1 MSREDRTGAV
11 LLLVGLILAAL
22 GQFYFAYR
30 RVYVWDGVVVWVAA
44 IIFLSLTLRRF
55 MRSERG
61 LSQGQRSR
69 RGWLARLREHPVR
82 SALGC
87 VGMGL
92 SIYAGWWARQRPGEA
107 GYADLL
113 ALWLIGVTSFLSAF
127 LPPISDLRAL
137 WSRLVDRVRA
147 GRWLDPMTVELVGLG
162 ALMGFAFVVRAYDLE
177 HIPANLGGDEGTWA
191 MEGLAMLD
199 GRLANPFSTRWFA
212 FPSMSFLVWG
222 VSMGVFGD
230 TVAGLRAVSAVIGAA
245 SVLTTFLL
253 AWEVWNR
260 RIAWL
265 AALVLAASHYHLH
278 YSRLAVNN
286 IADSLFVTA
295 AMYLLIRGLSSRR
308 LVAFAGAGAVM
319 GAGWYGYFG
328 ARLVGVIAAMYLAWQ
343 MVVEHRF
350 LARYGAHLLALLGAA
365 LVVAAPLLIH
375 YAAHPTALTEGLDR
389 VSIFASGWLAREQ
402 EITGRSAVSLLLQQ
416 AWRSISAFNY
426 TLDPTFWYRPG
437 IPLLDFVS
445 SVLFIVGMIWCVA
458 HWRWSSSVLLM
469 IWFWSA
475 LITGWVITE
484 NPPSSQRLVIV
495 TPALA
500 LLVAVGLDTLM
511 RLSRRLLDARRSM
524 VRGLATGIVLV
535 IVIVNLRFYFW
546 TYTPARVYGN
556 PTAEMTT
563 RLARQLEREG
573 DDKVV
578 YLHGPPFVYWDFG
591 TLRFMARGV
600 SGMNVPPEGQGDPPK
615 PDLSRGARFVFHPAR
630 LEELANV
637 QERYPDG
644 VEERVHSSADG
655 ELLYALYEVD
665 G

>member
-1 MSREDRTGAV
+1 MGRKDRAAAV
-11 LLLVGLILAAL
+11 LLVVGVILAFL
-22 GQFYFAYR
+22 GQFYFTYR
-30 RVYVWDGVVVWVAA
+30 RQYLWDGVLVWTAG
-44 IIFLSLTLRRF
+44 ILSLSLMLWRF

-61 LSQGQRSR
+61 RGQGGESGGR
-69 RGWLARLREHPVR
+69 WLARLREHPHR
-82 SALGC
+82 ALMGAG
-87 VGMGL
+87 GMGFSL
-92 SIYAGWWARQRPGEA
+92 YAGWWARRRPAGA
-107 GYADLL
+107 GYVDLL
-113 ALWLIGVTSFLSAF
+113 VLWLIGVTSFLSAF
-127 LPPISDLRAL
+127 LPPVSDLRAL
-137 WSRLVDRVRA
+137 WSRLVDWVRA
-147 GRWLDPMTVELVGLG
+147 RRWLDPMTVELMALG
-162 ALMGFAFVVRAYDLE
+162 ALMVFAFVVRAYDLE

-222 VSMGVFGD
+222 VSMRVFGD
-230 TVAGLRAVSAVIGAA
+230 TVAGLRTVSAMIGTA

-253 AWEVWNR
+253 ARQVWNR
-260 RIAWL
+260 RLAWW
-265 AALVLAASHYHLH
+265 AALVLAAGHYHLH

-286 IADSLFVTA
+286 IADSVLVTM
-295 AMYLLIRGLSSRR
+295 AMYLLIRGLRSRR
-308 LVAFAGAGAVM
+308 LIFFGGAGAVI

-328 ARLVGVIAAMYLAWQ
+328 ARLVGGMVALYLTWR
-343 MVVEHRF
+343 MTVEHRF
-350 LARYGAHLLALLGAA
+350 LARYGEHLLVLLGGS
-365 LVVAAPLLIH
+365 LVVAAPLLMH
-375 YAAHPTALTEGLDR
+375 YAAHPGALTEGLDR

-402 EITGRSAVSLLLQQ
+402 VITGRSAASLLLQQ

-426 TLDPTFWYRPG
+426 TLDPTFWYRAD

-445 SVLFIVGMIWCVA
+445 SVLFIVGMIWSIV
-458 HWRWSSSVLLM
+458 HWRWPSSALLL

-475 LITGWVITE
+475 LLTGWMITE

-500 LLVAVGLDTLM
+500 LLVAVGLNALAK
-511 RLSRRLLDARRSM
+511 LSRRLLGARRL
-524 VRGLATGIVLV
+524 VIRGLVGGGLLAIVVL
-535 IVIVNLRFYFW
+535 NLGYYFW
-546 TYTPARVYGN
+546 IYTPKRVYGN

-600 SGMNVPPEGQGDPPK
+600 SGMNVPPVGQGEPPE
-615 PDLSRGARFVFHPAR
+615 PDLSRGALFVFHPAR
-630 LEELANV
+630 LGELANV
-637 QERYPDG
+637 RDRYPDG
-644 VEERVHSSADG
+644 VEDRVYSSADG
-655 ELLYALYEVD
+655 GLLYAVYEVD